1 MFKQWLK
8 NQYYVKIFISI
19 ITFSMVTVI
28 SLSVVFSNIY
38 SKSLYDQTI
47 KDNIARINKMNVGFD
62 NLNKEM
68 DQLYTMLEMDIN
80 VYTYLNQYVN
90 DNITKIYANIYA
102 NKICQINPYI
112 DSIVLCN
119 VKMKD
124 YVLVGNEGFDPT
136 KTVEKEKQNINNKV
150 GTKNFES
157 NVVNIDDSLY
167 KGEKHLISLIYNE
180 TSSDKKTIES
190 MIIINLNWDLVQE
203 GIMEKSND
211 LTFICDN
218 MGNVLSP
225 EDKNKLEIQS
235 VKEKYFTYISKIN
248 ETVGSFNYKIN
259 NKEKVITF
267 FKNKEND
274 WNIIDVKSYEDI
286 TSSLKQKRN
295 VIIIIVFM
303 ILSVCLLMGYFIS
316 KMLYSP
322 IKKITD
328 IFKLSK
334 YAQGMKSGGELALIS
349 EVYKEALKD
358 VLYLE
363 KKNESNIPKIKENFL
378 RGLLRNKQD
387 VDGLDNKLRDYHVE
401 IKFEQL
407 YIVVINSDYNNK
419 DVKNQSI
426 YETTTITSLIKL
438 LENDFDIE
446 VVNMLGG
453 ELCLL
458 LNFKDEASSFEVLV
472 TCLERTKSLVNNIL
486 GGSLTMGIGG
496 VVNSIEDCVKVY
508 ARAQDMVKYRFV
520 LGYDKIIYQKYID
533 DNLTNSFNYP
543 KEIEKKL
550 ILSINESS
558 RENFIKHLEEIV
570 GILKNYI
577 YQDSVIIF
585 LQIVMECIK
594 KMNQVTGGS
603 KLLKIDFDEF
613 NLMFRNLQTLD
624 EAEKWFIKI
633 FDEHQNLLKEIDS
646 IKGNKFY
653 KMVEEVKTYID
664 DNYKDVNLCVEVLA
678 ENAGY
683 TPNYFAKK
691 FKSITG
697 QYIIDYIKQQRITKA
712 KELLKTSN
720 YSINDISTMVGF
732 INPTYFYSAFK
743 KSVGLTPTSYR
754 NYKTSDEDEI

>member
-1 MFKQWLK
+1 
-8 NQYYVKIFISI
+8 
-19 ITFSMVTVI
+19 
-28 SLSVVFSNIY
+28 
-38 SKSLYDQTI
+38 
-47 KDNIARINKMNVGFD
+47 
-62 NLNKEM
+62 
-68 DQLYTMLEMDIN
+68 
-80 VYTYLNQYVN
+80 
-90 DNITKIYANIYA
+90 
-102 NKICQINPYI
+102 
-112 DSIVLCN
+112 
-119 VKMKD
+119 
-124 YVLVGNEGFDPT
+124 
-136 KTVEKEKQNINNKV
+136 
-150 GTKNFES
+150 
-157 NVVNIDDSLY
+157 
-167 KGEKHLISLIYNE
+167 
-180 TSSDKKTIES
+180 
-190 MIIINLNWDLVQE
+190 
-203 GIMEKSND
+203 
-211 LTFICDN
+211 
-218 MGNVLSP
+218 
-225 EDKNKLEIQS
+225 
-235 VKEKYFTYISKIN
+235 
-248 ETVGSFNYKIN
+248 
-259 NKEKVITF
+259 
-267 FKNKEND
+267 
-274 WNIIDVKSYEDI
+274 
-286 TSSLKQKRN
+286 
-295 VIIIIVFM
+295 
-303 ILSVCLLMGYFIS
+303 
-316 KMLYSP
+316 
-322 IKKITD
+322 
-328 IFKLSK
+328 
-334 YAQGMKSGGELALIS
+334 
-349 EVYKEALKD
+349 
-358 VLYLE
+358 
-363 KKNESNIPKIKENFL
+363 
-378 RGLLRNKQD
+378 
-387 VDGLDNKLRDYHVE
+387 
-401 IKFEQL
+401 
-407 YIVVINSDYNNK
+407 
-419 DVKNQSI
+419 
-426 YETTTITSLIKL
+426 
-438 LENDFDIE
+438 
-446 VVNMLGG
+446 
-453 ELCLL
+453 
-458 LNFKDEASSFEVLV
+458 
-472 TCLERTKSLVNNIL
+472 
-486 GGSLTMGIGG
+486 
-496 VVNSIEDCVKVY
+496 
-508 ARAQDMVKYRFV
+508 MVKYRFV